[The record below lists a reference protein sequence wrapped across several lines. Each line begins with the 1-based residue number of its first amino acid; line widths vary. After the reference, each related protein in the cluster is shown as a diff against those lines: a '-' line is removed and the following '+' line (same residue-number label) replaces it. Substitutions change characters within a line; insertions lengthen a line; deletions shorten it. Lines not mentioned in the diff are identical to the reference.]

1 MLESIARQSV
11 QPAEIIVVDASTNDE
26 TRRLCENGFTG
37 LMTRIVYHCAIETGA
52 APQRNQA
59 MPHVSQGT
67 VWFIDDDVVLQ
78 PDCLERLW
86 NALEND
92 PRLGGV
98 NAMIVNQKYS
108 TPGLISRLLFQF
120 LHGRREAS
128 YAGKC
133 IGPALHLLPEDK
145 PDLPEVV
152 SMEWLNTTCTLY
164 RREAL
169 PELPF
174 PRHFRGY
181 SMMEDVALSLVVGR
195 RWKLANARLAGVFH
209 DTQSGGGHKE
219 DTRSLSEMELINR
232 HFVMTRILGKCR
244 AADYLKLT
252 VLELFIAFSLFA
264 SFKGLRQF
272 VPVWIGKL
280 DALRKIAR
288 LEILR
293 AKEREAELSGTLY
306 TLW

>member
-1 MLESIARQSV
+1 MLESLALQSV
-11 QPAEIIVVDASTNDE
+11 QPVEMIVVDASTNDE
-26 TRRLCENGFTG
+26 TRQLCESSLTG
-37 LMTRIVYHCAIETGA
+37 LATQIVYHRATKTGA

-59 MPHVSQGT
+59 IRHATQNA
-67 VWFIDDDVVLQ
+67 VWFIDDDVTLE
-78 PDCLERLW
+78 PNCLEQLW
-86 NALEND
+86 AALGSD
-92 PRLGGV
+92 SAMGGV

-108 TPGLISRLLFQF
+108 PPGIASRLLFQF
-120 LHGRREAS
+120 LHGRRETS

-133 IGPALHLLPEDK
+133 IGPALHLLPEDR

-164 RREAL
+164 RRQAL
-169 PELPF
+169 PEPPF

-181 SMMEDVALSLVVGR
+181 SLMEDVALSLRVGR
-195 RWKLANARLAGVFH
+195 HWKLANARLARVFH
-209 DTQSGGGHKE
+209 DTQSGGDHKE
-219 DTRSLSEMELINR
+219 DIKSLSEMELINR
-232 HFVMTRILGKCR
+232 YFVMTRILNKCR
-244 AADYLKLT
+244 SIDYLKLT

-280 DALRKIAR
+280 DALRKIVR